1 MKTAKSLL
9 LTALLIAP
17 ALGLAQSRGVQ
28 IGGDLDMK
36 SRVKT
41 QVAAAIG
48 KNATAVNANN
58 KISAARIGGNVK
70 MDTSVKTQVA
80 AAIGKSA
87 KACNL
92 NNVVGESNCTIGR

>member
-1 MKTAKSLL
+1 MRVLKTICLS
-9 LTALLIAP
+9 ALLVVP
-17 ALGLAQSRGVQ
+17 SLGIAQSAGVQ

-36 SRVKT
+36 TKVKT

-58 KISAARIGGNVK
+58 KISAGRIGGDVK
-70 MDTSVKTQVA
+70 METAVKTQVA
-80 AAIGKSA
+80 AAIGKGA